1 MIRNSSV
8 DKGFFF
14 VRIECDQSGDLTSV
28 LSGQVLIREMGL
40 TEPTPLYQGQS
51 NNSIFN
57 ASSIFSIYKSS
68 KSVIHVYTLWYQ
80 YKKSHKWCF

>member
-1 MIRNSSV
+1 MISNSSV
-8 DKGFFF
+8 DKGFF

-40 TEPTPLYQGQS
+40 TKPTPLHQGQS
-51 NNSIFN
+51 SNSIFN
-57 ASSIFSIYKSS
+57 ASSIFSIKSS
-68 KSVIHVYTLWYQ
+68 TSVMHVYTLWYQ

>member
-40 TEPTPLYQGQS
+40 QS
-51 NNSIFN
+51 RLPYIKAKVIT
-57 ASSIFSIYKSS
+57 ASSMLL
-68 KSVIHVYTLWYQ
+68 VYFLYINLARV
-80 YKKSHKWCF
+80 